1 MKHISQY
8 VLLLI
13 VLVAG
18 FTACQKADKLPSYG
32 EGSAPQLTASASVV
46 NPPPADSNKVVLTL
60 VVHRDLHKKT
70 EEQNNQK
77 NLSLGTFDKS

>member
-18 FTACQKADKLPSYG
+18 FTACQKADKLPVYG

-60 VVHRDLHKKT
+60 NWTDPGHA
-70 EEQNNQK
+70 Q
-77 NLSLGTFDKS
+77 DKSLYKYYLYQQ